1 MRLSLL
7 ALLLVAPAFAQSGD
21 VTFTGGIALT
31 GGFTRLGYDGETLDT
46 FDRTFSEF
54 YAQRLDAPTDLLPDH
69 VQGLSGGATAR
80 VRADGV
86 EFALGYTYARGATD
100 ARAVFE
106 NDSGLRVTTTSIDQA
121 SFLEVLVAV
130 VPRVTVGPV
139 IQASLREDVIRAAW
153 VYPDGSES
161 VGSEY
166 RINGIYRDVGGSR
179 FLFEAGGTLR
189 LAITDRITVPVR
201 VLFDLPE
208 PGGASGIPMRD
219 DDVQAFNDAF
229 PLDFQAWAADPA
241 GLNDAVAVQ
250 PEHLEGMRVEAG
262 VEVIVLKF

>member
-1 MRLSLL
+1 M
-7 ALLLVAPAFAQSGD
+7 A
-21 VTFTGGIALT
+21 
-31 GGFTRLGYDGETLDT
+31 
-46 FDRTFSEF
+46 
-54 YAQRLDAPTDLLPDH
+54 
-69 VQGLSGGATAR
+69 
-80 VRADGV
+80 
-86 EFALGYTYARGATD
+86 
-100 ARAVFE
+100 
-106 NDSGLRVTTTSIDQA
+106 
-121 SFLEVLVAV
+121 
-130 VPRVTVGPV
+130 
-139 IQASLREDVIRAAW
+139 
-153 VYPDGSES
+153 PDGSES

-189 LAITDRITVPVR
+189 LAITDRITIPVR